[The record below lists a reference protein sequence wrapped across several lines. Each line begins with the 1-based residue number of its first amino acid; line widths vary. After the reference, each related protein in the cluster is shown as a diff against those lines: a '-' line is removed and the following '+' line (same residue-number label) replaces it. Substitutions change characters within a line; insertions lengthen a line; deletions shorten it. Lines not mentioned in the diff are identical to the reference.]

1 MSLKGFGAVSSGI
14 NASRESIQNE
24 VWAISLLLRTSGSII
39 SDDIRGALRKASD
52 GMKGFAQEFSYKFR
66 EGLGRSEI
74 INSGPALV
82 GACPCPPCVV
92 GFSIL
97 TAGAT
102 AIYHIKNGN
111 VKSAFRAL
119 IPSKADSHC

>member
-1 MSLKGFGAVSSGI
+1 MSIKGLGAIGSGI

-24 VWAISLLLRTSGSII
+24 VWALSLLIRTSGSIV
-39 SDDIRGALRKASD
+39 SDDVKNALRKASL
-52 GMKGFAQEFSYKFR
+52 GMRGFSQNLSYKFR
-66 EGLGRSEI
+66 EGLGRGEI
-74 INSGPALV
+74 MNSAPALV

-92 GFSIL
+92 GFSVV
-97 TAGAT
+97 TTVAT

-119 IPSKADSHC
+119 VPKKDSHC